1 MDYILKRYFGY
12 NLRMKPSSSILATIF
27 HRPEFKKLNRGYCY
41 TKFIA
46 LLQPKFQKAIAFVY
60 IKNATLFIA
69 LSHPGFKMELGYHI
83 QTFQTIFQM
92 LIANDKQ
99 CGDLVVQKVV
109 IFNSNKIS
117 IVQKDET
124 QTQTVPYYSELAKGD
139 FKIETQDTQLL
150 EKFQAIKKSIAKNWV
165 IIANKE

>member
-1 MDYILKRYFGY
+1 
-12 NLRMKPSSSILATIF
+12 MKPSSSILATIF

-41 TKFIA
+41 TKFIS

-69 LSHPGFKMELGYHI
+69 LSHPGFKMELSYHT
-83 QTFQTIFQM
+83 QMFQTVFQM
-92 LIANDKQ
+92 LISNDNR
-99 CGDLVVQKVV
+99 CHDLAVEKVV

-117 IVQKDET
+117 IVPNDTT
-124 QTQTVPYYSELAKGD
+124 QMQTVPYYSELAKGE
-139 FKIETQDTQLL
+139 FKIETQDAQLL
-150 EKFQAIKKSIAKNWV
+150 ERFQAIKESIAKNWV